1 VQGVSFF
8 FCQIPTKMVPMGEL
22 IGQKYG
28 AYTYKK
34 YKKLIKAS
42 TTHYFRASSE

>member
-1 VQGVSFF
+1 MVS
-8 FCQIPTKMVPMGEL
+8 MGQL

-42 TTHYFRASSE
+42 AVHYFRASSE